1 MPTTRKS
8 KVVKTAEFI
17 ESDSDDSN
25 GSGDYQDKDKYVS
38 TYLNIYLGFML
49 NKFIQKYQR
58 VWSFWRGGS
67 RRVYIFIGSC
77 TFMNHVYRSPEPTPS
92 KKKLKATP
100 AKAER

>member
-25 GSGDYQDKDKYVS
+25 GSGDYRDKDKYVS

-49 NKFIQKYQR
+49 
-58 VWSFWRGGS
+58 
-67 RRVYIFIGSC
+67 
-77 TFMNHVYRSPEPTPS
+77 
-92 KKKLKATP
+92 KKLYRNTSESEASEEE
-100 AKAER
+100 AIEYISFLVHVRS

>member
-38 TYLNIYLGFML
+38 TYFNISLGFML
-49 NKFIQKYQR
+49 NEFIQKYQR
-58 VWSFWRGGS
+58 V
-67 RRVYIFIGSC
+67 
-77 TFMNHVYRSPEPTPS
+77 
-92 KKKLKATP
+92 
-100 AKAER
+100 

>member
-38 TYLNIYLGFML
+38 TYFNISLGFML
-49 NKFIQKYQR
+49 NEFIQKYQ
-58 VWSFWRGGS
+58 
-67 RRVYIFIGSC
+67 
-77 TFMNHVYRSPEPTPS
+77 
-92 KKKLKATP
+92 
-100 AKAER
+100 